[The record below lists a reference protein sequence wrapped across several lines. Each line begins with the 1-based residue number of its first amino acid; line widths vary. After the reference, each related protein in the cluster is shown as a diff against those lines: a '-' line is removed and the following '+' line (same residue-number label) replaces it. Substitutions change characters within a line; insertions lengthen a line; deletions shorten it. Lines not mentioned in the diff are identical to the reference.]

1 MPGYAGAGGWGRGGG
16 EAMSKRKLELIEQ
29 RKQLDATIGANRD
42 LIDGHARGCRYREL
56 AEVAAQLVKH
66 AQAAI
71 RFWWKSGKN
80 GGADDEPA
88 LSRRARARARMP
100 VGASEWTESDG
111 NSELDCGYPSRE

>member
-66 AQAAI
+66 AQAAVAC
-71 RFWWKSGKN
+71 S
-80 GGADDEPA
+80 A
-88 LSRRARARARMP
+88 
-100 VGASEWTESDG
+100 
-111 NSELDCGYPSRE
+111 ELDKILVEEWEKRRGGR